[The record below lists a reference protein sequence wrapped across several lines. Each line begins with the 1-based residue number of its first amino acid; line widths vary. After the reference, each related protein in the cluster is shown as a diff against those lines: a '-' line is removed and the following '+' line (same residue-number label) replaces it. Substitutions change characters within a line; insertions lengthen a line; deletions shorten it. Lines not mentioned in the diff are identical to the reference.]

1 MGVWTDTSR
10 PLVLNA
16 TTNATQQ
23 LGALPP
29 LPGAK
34 LGLAVLSLAFIL
46 GFPGNVF
53 VVWSALC
60 RIQKRTVTSL
70 LILHLAVADCAVLL
84 TAPFFLHLLSVG
96 KWEFGQVVC
105 QLCHYVCGV
114 SMYAS
119 IALITLMS
127 LDRCLAVS
135 KPFISQKIR
144 TAAVA
149 RSLVL
154 AIWVVSFLLAS
165 PVIFYRRLVLKG
177 PHLLCDLFHPSP
189 GHLVFHNVFET
200 LTGFVL
206 PFTAIIWSYCIIGR
220 RLRETRFRRKRRTN
234 RLIVLIVVAFALFW
248 LPFHMVNI
256 LDVAGALSLSK
267 TLIKAGKMA
276 RPTLTALAFFSSSVN
291 PILYAFTGG
300 ALIKTAGIGFMAKLF
315 EGTASEMSSTRV
327 GTGRTIQRLGEA
339 KLEMAQ
345 DGNPE
350 SLTLSTNPLE

>member
-1 MGVWTDTSR
+1 MS
-10 PLVLNA
+10 NA
-16 TTNATQQ
+16 TSNATA
-23 LGALPP
+23 LPGALGP

-53 VVWSALC
+53 VVWSALW
-60 RIQKRTVTSL
+60 RVQKRTVTCL

-84 TAPFFLHLLSVG
+84 TAPFFLRLLSAG
-96 KWEFGQVVC
+96 RWEFGPVVC
-105 QLCHYVCGV
+105 QICHYVCGV

-119 IALITLMS
+119 IFLITLMS
-127 LDRCLAVS
+127 LDRCLAVT

-144 TAAVA
+144 TAMVV

-154 AIWVVSFLLAS
+154 AIWVGSFFLAL
-165 PVIFYRRLVLKG
+165 PVIFYRKLVLRG
-177 PHLLCDLFHPSP
+177 RHLLCDLSHPTM
-189 GHLVFHNVFET
+189 GHLIFHNLFET
-200 LTGFVL
+200 LTGFAI
-206 PFTAIIWSYCIIGR
+206 PFAAIIGSYCVIGR

-234 RLIVLIVVAFALFW
+234 RLIVLIVVAFAVFW
-248 LPFHMVNI
+248 LPFHVVNL
-256 LDVAGALSLSK
+256 LDVTGAVSHSQGL
-267 TLIKAGKMA
+267 TKAGKMA

-327 GTGRTIQRLGEA
+327 GTGRTIQLREEA
-339 KLEMAQ
+339 KLEAMQ
-345 DGNPE
+345 DGNPD
-350 SLTLSTNPLE
+350 SMTLSTNPLE